1 MNRLTD
7 SEADLYKDSLK
18 SPTDRQPTI
27 IKKKKKKQK
36 TKTTKLTGG
45 CHDAIITLDKI
56 IFYLQNITLH
66 LSVVT

>member
-27 IKKKKKKQK
+27 IQKKKKKQK
-36 TKTTKLTGG
+36 TKN
-45 CHDAIITLDKI
+45 KI
-56 IFYLQNITLH
+56 DWKI
-66 LSVVT
+66 S